1 MAIETSMSDD
11 AVLELIGNRISR
23 LRLEKNLTQA
33 DLARLAGVGLRT
45 VQRLEAGQA
54 GTQLSGFVRICRSL
68 DILDRWNL
76 FLPEPVESPMDQ
88 LKRYGKERKRAS
100 KSGRISES
108 HSQWTWG
115 EP

>member
-1 MAIETSMSDD
+1 MTIEKSTSDD
-11 AVLELIGNRISR
+11 AVLELIGSRISR
-23 LRLEKNLTQA
+23 IRLEKNFTQA
-33 DLARLAGVGLRT
+33 DLAKLAGLGLRT
-45 VQRLEAGQA
+45 VQRLETGQA
-54 GTQLSGFVRICRSL
+54 GTQLSGFVRICRAL

-76 FLPEPVESPMDQ
+76 FLPEAVESPMEQ

-100 KSGRISES
+100 KSNRVAES